1 MGKVYDAL
9 QRAEE
14 QRAQRVGV
22 GEGATALTPAA
33 DADLGVASSAP
44 PRASRPAPW
53 WRRVLARFGRRAA
66 VEDAGAQNKRRITL
80 LQPQSYVAEQFR
92 TLRARIDSLAA
103 QRPLHTVV
111 VTSAD
116 EGDGKTM
123 SAVNLALVMSMS
135 VGRKIALV
143 DCDMRS
149 PRVHHSLGLRVDAGL
164 AEVLLGEAELDR
176 AIIPVE
182 GTGLQVLPVR
192 GMPANPSE
200 LLASAKMKELIEKLA
215 TDFDR
220 VILDVPPTLGVP
232 DARIVS
238 ELADG
243 ILFVVRAGST
253 PTPDVEAALDCL
265 DRTRILGLVLN
276 DAEVG
281 GSDQYGAH

>member
-14 QRAQRVGV
+14 QRARRVGD
-22 GEGATALTPAA
+22 GASALTPQAE
-33 DADLGVASSAP
+33 ADLGVARSAAA
-44 PRASRPAPW
+44 RASRPTPW
-53 WRRVLARFGRRAA
+53 WRRLLTRFRSHAV

-103 QRPLHTVV
+103 QRPLRTVV

-143 DCDMRS
+143 DCDLRN

-164 AEVLLGEAELDR
+164 AEVLLGEADLDR

-281 GSDQYGAH
+281 SDQYGAR

>member
-14 QRAQRVGV
+14 QRARRVGD
-22 GEGATALTPAA
+22 GATALTSPA
-33 DADLGVASSAP
+33 DADLGVALSAL
-44 PRASRPAPW
+44 PRASRPPPW
-53 WRRVLARFGRRAA
+53 WRRLLARFRSRAV
-66 VEDAGAQNKRRITL
+66 VEDAGAQNKRRISL

-92 TLRARIDSLAA
+92 TLRARIDSLSA
-103 QRPLHTVV
+103 QRPIRTVV

-135 VGRKIALV
+135 VGCKIALV
-143 DCDMRS
+143 DCDLRN
-149 PRVHHSLGLRVDAGL
+149 PRVHHALGLRVDAGL

-192 GMPANPSE
+192 GVPANPSE

-253 PTPDVEAALDCL
+253 PTWDVEAALDCL

-281 GSDQYGAH
+281 SDQYGAG